1 MNFLYASKRT
11 ADFLTSIVRDSF
23 PFRMEGSDGHKH
35 FSEELIR
42 LVQIAEQDAYF
53 L

>member
-1 MNFLYASKRT
+1 MNFLYASKRV
-11 ADFLTSIVRDSF
+11 ADFLTNIIRDSF
-23 PFRMEGSDGHKH
+23 PFRMEGSGGHKH
-35 FSEELIR
+35 FSGEFLQ